1 MEIINHYSV
10 DAIRSYKENF
20 NADIVLYGAGNGAS
34 SYSKISLAA
43 LNSLNLKPD
52 YFIDDDLSRAGTNL
66 FDLEIRPPNFL
77 AENLNKKIIFLSSN
91 YFESIKNTLLKL
103 GIVEHVY
110 SSTDI
115 IKNAPQSAF
124 NDVMKYEEV
133 LRRLHAH
140 STKLNRIQNMSLS
153 SDKLILNAIDVQVTE
168 KCTMKCKDCSN
179 LMQYYEKPVNVD
191 SRTLESNIEILLQA
205 VDAIDDVRIIGG
217 EPFLYNELP
226 SLFKILTQS
235 EKVYRIT
242 VYSNATFVP
251 KPQILKALKNKKI
264 EVEITDYDYLSKN
277 HNEMI
282 EAFNE
287 NKINYI
293 THKPQNW
300 TDSARI
306 VKNDKSHSQLKEM
319 FDRCCVNDVLS
330 LLHGRIYH
338 CPFSAN
344 AHNLNAIESDK
355 LDWIDLD
362 DCKNPK
368 ELRVHLM
375 NFYFGRDYQAACKYC
390 LGRDFS
396 QPKVIPALQT
406 KNVIP
411 LNIVNIN

>member
-1 MEIINHYSV
+1 
-10 DAIRSYKENF
+10 
-20 NADIVLYGAGNGAS
+20 
-34 SYSKISLAA
+34 
-43 LNSLNLKPD
+43 
-52 YFIDDDLSRAGTNL
+52 
-66 FDLEIRPPNFL
+66 
-77 AENLNKKIIFLSSN
+77 
-91 YFESIKNTLLKL
+91 
-103 GIVEHVY
+103 
-110 SSTDI
+110 
-115 IKNAPQSAF
+115 
-124 NDVMKYEEV
+124 
-133 LRRLHAH
+133 
-140 STKLNRIQNMSLS
+140 
-153 SDKLILNAIDVQVTE
+153 
-168 KCTMKCKDCSN
+168 MKCKDCSN

-191 SRTLESNIEILLQA
+191 SRTLESNIEILLKA

-344 AHNLNAIESDK
+344 AHNLKAIESDK

-362 DCKNPK
+362 DCKNPN

-396 QPKVIPALQT
+396 QPKVTPALQT